1 MAEEIIGLKVELDTS
16 GASAPMASLK
26 SQIKEATNELV
37 NFTGK
42 FGATSKEAINA
53 AKRVAELKDRLGD
66 ARQMVDAFNPDA
78 KFNALTQAISGA
90 VAGFSAVQGAMGLL
104 GVESESTQKA
114 LLKVQSAMALSQGLS
129 TFLDSGLEGFKNLGR
144 QIAGPL
150 IDSFK
155 AFSAAARTAIA
166 TTGIGLLV
174 IALGLIAAN
183 WDKIKTAMSG
193 ISDAQRKINE
203 LTHKNTEAEKEKLS
217 QIEKSENI
225 LKQQGKSERDILKIK
240 QEKIISI
247 IKAREEEI
255 KGLIVTNKAAYE
267 AAVRNKAILTSI
279 LDIVQQP
286 ILVLLRGIDLI
297 GKAFGK
303 NFDLAG
309 QFLNFEANLVFN
321 PEKIKK
327 EGDAALKALTD
338 AQLEAQNAKAGYE
351 LSVKDIDKKA
361 ADDAAKKEKDRQNER
376 QRIAKEGYNKELELL
391 KESLKD
397 QNDNF
402 AKRREL
408 VLLNTKLTAEDRK
421 KLNKEIDNDE
431 KKYNEEHQKK
441 LAELNKKYDD
451 EKLDREADTNVKK
464 EELDYQ
470 RRLKEINSLVATETE
485 KHFLIEKL
493 NAEHLARMATAKKTD
508 EEKAL
513 EDKKAYD
520 ELNKKYDA
528 EKANREADSAV
539 KKEELDYKRRLVEI
553 DSIAKTELEKQTLI
567 EKLDAEHKARMIVAA
582 KTDAEKQ
589 AQFQKDKDDAIAAS
603 KENLTNII
611 SSLEESGLSKTKA
624 GQAISKAIALT
635 QIGIDSAVA
644 ISKASTLANAEGVAA
659 QLAFP
664 TIPGAG
670 TIARVISYASTAASV
685 ISNIARA
692 KQLLSSGGNAG
703 GAGASAGGSAPNAPS
718 ATVFNTTTKLNKD
731 SIDKI
736 NDKAVKAYV
745 VETDINNGQKRIE
758 RILINTKFK

>member
-1 MAEEIIGLKVELDTS
+1 MAEEIIGLKVEFDTS

-26 SQIKEATNELV
+26 SQIKEATKDLI
-37 NFTGK
+37 NFTDK
-42 FGATSKEAINA
+42 FGSTSKEAINA
-53 AKRVAELKDRLGD
+53 AKRVAEMKDRLGD

-104 GVESESTQKA
+104 GVESESTQKL

-338 AQLEAQNAKAGYE
+338 AQLESKNTRAGYE
-351 LSVKDIDKKA
+351 LSIKDIDKKA
-361 ADDAAKKEKDRQNER
+361 NDDAIRENKKNGDER
-376 QRIAKEGYNKELELL
+376 KRLAKEAYSKELELL

-408 VLLNTKLTAEDRK
+408 VLLNTKLTAEDRR
-421 KLNKEIDNDE
+421 KLNKEIEEDE

-441 LAELNKKYDD
+441 LADLNKKYDD
-451 EKLDREADTNVKK
+451 EKLDREADTAVKK

-470 RRLKEINSLVATETE
+470 RRLVEIDSIAKTELE
-485 KHFLIEKL
+485 KTALIEKL
-493 NAEHLARMATAKKTD
+493 DAEHLVRMATAKKTD

>member
-338 AQLEAQNAKAGYE
+338 AQLEAQNTRAGYE
-351 LSVKDIDKKA
+351 LSVKDFDKKA

>member
-513 EDKKAYD
+513 ENKKAYD

>member
-42 FGATSKEAINA
+42 FGSKSKEAINA
-53 AKRVAELKDRLGD
+53 AKKVAELKDRLGD
-66 ARQMVDAFNPDA
+66 ARQMIDAFNPDA
-78 KFNALTQAISGA
+78 KFNALTQSIQGA

-129 TFLDSGLEGFKNLGR
+129 TFLDSGLEGFRNLGR

-174 IALGLIAAN
+174 IAIGLIAAN

-193 ISDAQRKINE
+193 ISDEQKKLNALAQ
-203 LTHKNTEAEKEKLS
+203 KNVTAEEDKLK
-217 QIEKSENI
+217 QMKASENI
-225 LKQQGKSERDILKIK
+225 YKLQGKSEREILKDK
-240 QEKIISI
+240 QDQVRAVIDAKEKQL
-247 IKAREEEI
+247 EL
-255 KGLIVTNKAAYE
+255 LIVTNKAAFD
-267 AAVRNKAILTSI
+267 AATNNKRILTSV
-279 LDIVQQP
+279 LDIVQKP
-286 ILVLLRGIDLI
+286 LTLLLDGIDLI

-303 NFDLAG
+303 NFNLKDQL
-309 QFLNFEANLVFN
+309 LSFEANLLFD
-321 PEKIKK
+321 PEQVKK
-327 EGDAALKALTD
+327 DSDAALTKLKEE
-338 AQLEAQNAKAGYE
+338 LLNLKNERAGYE
-351 LSVKDIDKKA
+351 LSIKDNDKKS
-361 ADDAAKKEKDRQNER
+361 ADEASKENKKNSDENARL
-376 QRIAKEGYNKELELL
+376 AKEAYIKELEKL
-391 KESLKD
+391 KEKLKD
-397 QNDNF
+397 QNDDF
-402 AKRREL
+402 VKRRQL
-408 VLLNTKLTAEDRK
+408 VKDNIKLTAEDRK
-421 KLNKEIDNDE
+421 KLNKEIDEDE

-441 LAELNKKYDD
+441 LAEINKKYDD
-451 EKLDREADTNVKK
+451 EKLDREADTAVKK
-464 EELDYQ
+464 EELDYK
-470 RRLKEINSLVATETE
+470 RRLKEIDSLVATTTE
-485 KHFLIEKL
+485 KNILIEKL
-493 NAEHLARMATAKKTD
+493 DAEHLVRMATAKKTD
-508 EEKAL
+508 DEKAL
-513 EDKKAYD
+513 EEKKAYD

-539 KKEELDYKRRLVEI
+539 KKEELDYQRRLAEI
-553 DSIAKTELEKQTLI
+553 NSIKATDDEKHALI

-703 GAGASAGGSAPNAPS
+703 GSSASAGGTAPNAPS

-736 NDKAVKAYV
+736 NDKALKAYV